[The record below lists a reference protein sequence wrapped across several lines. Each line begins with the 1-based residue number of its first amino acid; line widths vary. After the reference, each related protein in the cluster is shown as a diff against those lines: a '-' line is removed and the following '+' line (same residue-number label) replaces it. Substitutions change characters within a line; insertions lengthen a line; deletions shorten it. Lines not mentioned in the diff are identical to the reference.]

1 MINLP
6 LMRSNLS
13 AFMFCCCPSNMFE
26 VDGWYLACG
35 KSLSQREG
43 QFVGQSGLCTVSG
56 HSEYHLASYT
66 LECLLPTVC
75 TSVKGAITFCLD
87 FPLM

>member
-13 AFMFCCCPSNMFE
+13 CFMVCCCPSNMFE

-43 QFVGQSGLCTVSG
+43 QFVGHSGLCTVSG
-56 HSEYHLASYT
+56 HSKRHLASSK
-66 LECLLPTVC
+66 LEGLLL
-75 TSVKGAITFCLD
+75 SVWNSVRGTITFC
-87 FPLM
+87 